1 MTRKKKTKSSSGV
14 ALYNKILKELTQINK
29 LIPKDKKLTL
39 LKRRQLVSEVLYPI
53 YSLLP
58 QKERTLKNIRADIKS
73 QLDQIPPEQTCHPL
87 YFPDNLLTLID
98 YFTIDEFIRNYLPDC
113 IDIRVNAGYLGVT
126 PIFNTGRYG
135 YYSSGVRDIVEAIR
149 QELAEN
155 KSGVAF
161 FEGLK
166 KVKPNRKHDY
176 EPESYF
182 IDFVLIINDTMVDDE
197 EAIEYKLPKGSAKK
211 RKRITSDVEKKM
223 KTLIK
228 EKQKKKR
235 QKAKENEKVKI
246 RNKVREVKK
255 KSATYKRKSSVDK
268 AVDIALKTLLSAYR
282 KKAITKKQY
291 DTQKAT
297 ILKLKKSK

>member
-1 MTRKKKTKSSSGV
+1 MTRKKKKPSSKTGV
-14 ALYNKILKELTQINK
+14 SLYNKILKELTAINK

-39 LKRRQLVSEVLYPI
+39 LKRRQLVSNVLYPA
-53 YSLLP
+53 YSSLP
-58 QKERTLKNIRADIKS
+58 ANERSLKNIRKDIKE
-73 QLDQIPPEQTCHPL
+73 QLDAIPPEQTCHPL

-126 PIFNTGRYG
+126 PIFNTGRYS
-135 YYSSGVRDIVEAIR
+135 YFATGVRDIVEAIR
-149 QELAEN
+149 AELASN

-166 KVKPNRKHDY
+166 KVKPKRKHDY

-182 IDFVLIINDTMVDDE
+182 IDFVLIIEDQKVDDE
-197 EAIEYKLPKGSAKK
+197 ESVDYKLPTGSSKTRKK
-211 RKRITSDVEKKM
+211 ITSDVEKKM
-223 KTLIK
+223 KNLIK

-235 QKAKENEKVKI
+235 QKDKEKQKVKL
-246 RNKVREVKK
+246 RSKVREAKK
-255 KSATYKRKSSVDK
+255 KSTTYKRKSSVDK

-282 KKAITKKQY
+282 KKAITKNQY
-291 DTQKAT
+291 EKQKAEL
-297 ILKLKKSK
+297 LKLKKK

>member
-1 MTRKKKTKSSSGV
+1 
-14 ALYNKILKELTQINK
+14 
-29 LIPKDKKLTL
+29 
-39 LKRRQLVSEVLYPI
+39 
-53 YSLLP
+53 
-58 QKERTLKNIRADIKS
+58 
-73 QLDQIPPEQTCHPL
+73 
-87 YFPDNLLTLID
+87 
-98 YFTIDEFIRNYLPDC
+98 
-113 IDIRVNAGYLGVT
+113 
-126 PIFNTGRYG
+126 
-135 YYSSGVRDIVEAIR
+135 
-149 QELAEN
+149 
-155 KSGVAF
+155 
-161 FEGLK
+161 
-166 KVKPNRKHDY
+166 
-176 EPESYF
+176 
-182 IDFVLIINDTMVDDE
+182 
-197 EAIEYKLPKGSAKK
+197 
-211 RKRITSDVEKKM
+211 M